1 MRRLEDRL
9 PVERIGP
16 QSCVLRGAALA
27 GMPELIAGLEE
38 VLARAPF
45 RQMVTPGGQ
54 TISVALTNC
63 GALGWTS
70 DRRGYRYTPL
80 DPLSGEPWPAMPP
93 AFPRK
98 AGEWARQAGFDG
110 FQPDACLINRY
121 LPGTRLSLH
130 QDRNERDFDA
140 PIVSVSLGSPAVFL
154 FGGPARSDRPQKVLL
169 EHGDV
174 AVWGGVDRLRFHG
187 VLPLKEAPVHLF
199 QSMPHPL
206 LQGQRVNLTLRKA
219 G

>member
-1 MRRLEDRL
+1 
-9 PVERIGP
+9 GP
-16 QSCVLRGAALA
+16 QACVLRGAALA
-27 GMPELIAGLEE
+27 GMPELIAGLAE

-54 TISVALTNC
+54 TMSVALTNC

-93 AFPRK
+93 AFLQH
-98 AGEWARQAGFDG
+98 AGAWARQAGFDG

-130 QDRNERDFDA
+130 QDRNERDLGA
-140 PIVSVSLGSPAVFL
+140 PIVSASLGAPAVFL
-154 FGGPARSDRPQKVLL
+154 FGGPARSDRPEKVLL

-187 VLPLKEAPVHLF
+187 VMPLKEAPDHLF